1 MLSQQQYREIKAHT
15 HDQVREL
22 AFSGRRFGATE
33 AQSIGFVSKVL
44 PTQKELLEAGLDLCK
59 KIASKSPVAVLGI
72 KTFLNYSRDHSVQD
86 SLVFALAWNQSAIQT
101 GDMAIAAMTKLTNGK
116 IPEFDDLPDT
126 RSKL

>member
-1 MLSQQQYREIKAHT
+1 M
-15 HDQVREL
+15 
-22 AFSGRRFGATE
+22 
-33 AQSIGFVSKVL
+33 L

-101 GDMAIAAMTKLTNGK
+101 GDMAIAAMTKLTNDK